1 MNILKVWC
9 VAGLMLLLSTAAF
22 AQEKELNLAEEY
34 DLAEKVALSRSA
46 YKASLETLIEFYA
59 KLGDATKLAM
69 AQEELDAVDAIAQPQ
84 YVLLTRKL
92 KAGSAEE
99 NILEANRLYQ
109 DGLNYKNYPDLFT
122 KKKRLESAIKRF
134 TELLDK
140 YPTSD
145 KVDDACYMLGEIYE
159 GHYYKDYDRAA
170 QYFEK
175 CYEVNPDTKHPARFK
190 AAEIYYK
197 KLKMWNKA
205 MDVYQETW
213 EHSPVL
219 KNRQIAAQRIEE
231 LKAYNILPT
240 KKSGG
245 KGK

>member
-1 MNILKVWC
+1 MKILKISC
-9 VAGLMLLLSTAAF
+9 VAALMLLLSAAAF
-22 AQEKELNLAEEY
+22 ALEKQLNLAEEY
-34 DLAEKVALSRSA
+34 DLAEKVALARA
-46 YKASLETLIEFYA
+46 NHKASLESLIEFYTT
-59 KLGDATKLAM
+59 LGDATKLAM
-69 AQEELDAVDAIAQPQ
+69 AQEELDALDAIAQPQ

-92 KAGSAEE
+92 KPGSAEE

-109 DGLNYKNYPDLFT
+109 DGFNYKNQADLFT
-122 KKKRLESAIKRF
+122 KKNKLDTAIKRF
-134 TELLDK
+134 TELLDN

-159 GHYYKDYDRAA
+159 GYYYKDYDRGA

-175 CYEVNPDTKHPARFK
+175 CYEVNPNTKHPARFK

-197 KLKMWNKA
+197 KLKLWNKA
-205 MDVYQETW
+205 IDVYQETW

-231 LKAYNILPT
+231 LKAYNVFPT
-240 KKSGG
+240 KKSEGEA
-245 KGK
+245 K